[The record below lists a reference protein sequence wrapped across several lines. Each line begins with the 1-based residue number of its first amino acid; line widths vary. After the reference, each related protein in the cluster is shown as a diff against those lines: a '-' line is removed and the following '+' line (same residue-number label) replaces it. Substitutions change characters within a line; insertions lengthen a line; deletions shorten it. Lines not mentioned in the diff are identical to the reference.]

1 MYPAK
6 GKIHTMG
13 LLMKMLKIIDH
24 AQEIKPLIKYNFILL
39 AFLVAYSHI
48 QISAAVPEPKNLD
61 ARQKLTELACAHIL
75 SRAIHVAARMNLA
88 DYLMHGPC
96 SIDDLAF
103 QAHADIDALYRLLR
117 LLASNGIFHED
128 ESGMFSLTD
137 LAQPL
142 LSDYPQSLKSWLMY
156 HDGDES
162 RWRSYGHMDYSIQ
175 TGKPAFNYL
184 YGQGYFDTIAQDA
197 EKAAQ
202 FDEGM
207 RNISQEEN
215 SHIVQSY
222 DFSPYKTIIDL
233 GGGKGGLLAE
243 ILKNNSF
250 AYGILYD
257 LPHVMA
263 SAHDYVSSQNLET
276 RVNCV
281 PGSFF
286 EKIDRVCD
294 LYVLKRILHDWN
306 DEDCIKILL
315 NCRESM
321 PKNSK
326 LLIIEA
332 VVATG
337 NTKDFAKDVDLAMLV
352 LFGGK
357 ERTENE
363 WKILLQSAN
372 LKLLHIHKTPS
383 MLSILE
389 VVSDNSVTQ

>member
-1 MYPAK
+1 
-6 GKIHTMG
+6 MG
-13 LLMKMLKIIDH
+13 LLMKKLKIISH
-24 AQEIKPLIKYNFILL
+24 KQKIKQFTTYGFILSML
-39 AFLVAYSHI
+39 LMAHSHI
-48 QISAAVPEPKNLD
+48 QTSTSLSPITPKQESLD

-75 SRAIHVAARMNLA
+75 SQAIHVAARMNLA

-96 SIDDLAF
+96 SVDELAIK
-103 QAHADIDALYRLLR
+103 AHADTDALYRLLR

-128 ESGMFSLTD
+128 ETGMFSLTT

-142 LSDYPQSLKSWLMY
+142 LSNHPQSLKSWLMY

-162 RWRSYGHMDYSIQ
+162 RWRSYGHMYYSVQ
-175 TGKPAFNYL
+175 TGKPAFNKI
-184 YGQGYFDTIAQDA
+184 YGQGYFDTIAQDQQ
-197 EKAAQ
+197 KAAQ

-215 SHIVQSY
+215 RQIVESY
-222 DFSPYKTIIDL
+222 DFSPYKTIMDI

-243 ILKNNSF
+243 ILKNNSS
-250 AYGILYD
+250 AYGTLYD
-257 LPHVMA
+257 LPHVMS
-263 SAHDYVSSQNLET
+263 SAQDYLSSQNLET
-276 RVNCV
+276 RFVCL

-286 EKIDRVCD
+286 EKIDGGRD
-294 LYVLKRILHDWN
+294 LYVLKRILHDWS
-306 DEDCIKILL
+306 DEDCIKILS

-321 PKNSK
+321 NKNSK

-332 VVATG
+332 IVATG

-363 WKILLQSAN
+363 WQMLLQAAN

-389 VVSDNSVTQ
+389 VVSDDIITQ

>member
-1 MYPAK
+1 
-6 GKIHTMG
+6 
-13 LLMKMLKIIDH
+13 MKMFKIIEYK
-24 AQEIKPLIKYNFILL
+24 QKIKSLVTYGFILTVL
-39 AFLVAYSHI
+39 LVAYFHM
-48 QISAAVPEPKNLD
+48 QKSAILPLAVPEQKNLD
-61 ARQKLTELACAHIL
+61 ARQKLTELACSHIL

-96 SIDDLAF
+96 SVDELAIK
-103 QAHADIDALYRLLR
+103 AHANADALYRLLR
-117 LLASNGIFHED
+117 LLASNGIFYED
-128 ESGMFSLTD
+128 EHGMFSLTA

-142 LSDYPQSLKSWLMY
+142 LSDHQQSLRSWLMY

-184 YGQGYFDTIAQDA
+184 YGQGYFDVIAQDNQ
-197 EKAAQ
+197 KAVQ

-215 SHIVQSY
+215 SQIVESY
-222 DFSPYKTIIDL
+222 DFSPYKTIIDI
-233 GGGKGGLLAE
+233 GGGKGGLLSE

-257 LPHVMA
+257 LLHVMS
-263 SAHDYVSSQNLET
+263 SAQDYLSKQKLEG
-276 RVNCV
+276 RYNCL

-286 EKIDRVCD
+286 ESINKGYD
-294 LYVLKRILHDWN
+294 LYLLKRILHDWN
-306 DEDCIKILL
+306 DEDCVRILS

-321 PKNSK
+321 TKKSK

-332 VVATG
+332 VIETG

-363 WKILLQSAN
+363 WKILLQKAN
-372 LKLLHIHKTPS
+372 LKLLHIYKTQS

-389 VVSDNSVTQ
+389 VVSDDFVTP